1 MMDWQSLIK
10 SVAPVLGASLGGP
23 LVGMAVNAIGEAL
36 KLSNPTQ
43 EAIKAMIGNG
53 GTPEQLLA
61 IKNAENDF
69 ALKMESLGFA
79 HAEAITK
86 LNAQINADAMNDRIS
101 ARSMQVSL
109 QTGIVPA
116 MAILVTV
123 GFFGILFFMLF
134 YPVPPDN
141 KDVLNSVIGS
151 LGTAWIM
158 VISFY
163 FGTSFG
169 SQSKDALLARV
180 RQGAR

>member
-1 MMDWQSLIK
+1 MDFKNLIK
-10 SVAPVLGASLGGP
+10 SVAPVLGAALGGP
-23 LVGMAVNAIGEAL
+23 LGGMAANAIGEAL
-36 KLSNPTQ
+36 SLSNPTQ
-43 EAIKAMIGNG
+43 EAIKSLMGNG

-69 ALKMESLGFA
+69 ALKMQSLGFA

-86 LNAQINADAMNDRIS
+86 LNAQMSSDAVNDRIS
-101 ARSMQVSL
+101 ARAMQTAL

-123 GFFGILFFMLF
+123 GFFSILFFMLF

-163 FGTSFG
+163 FGTSLG

-180 RQGAR
+180 RQVAR